1 MPSQICCAASW
12 LEVTDG
18 SGVLSQGV
26 CVCVHYDVLDVL
38 KVRGPADE
46 DTTD

>member
-1 MPSQICCAASW
+1 MDQECCHK
-12 LEVTDG
+12 
-18 SGVLSQGV
+18 V

-38 KVRGPADE
+38 KLRGPADE